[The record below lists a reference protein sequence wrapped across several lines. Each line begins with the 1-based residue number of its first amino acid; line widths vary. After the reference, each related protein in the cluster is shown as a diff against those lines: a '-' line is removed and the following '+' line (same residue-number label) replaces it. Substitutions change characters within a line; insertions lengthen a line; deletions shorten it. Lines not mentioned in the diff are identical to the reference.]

1 MLILLGIIQNFRVI
15 DEKLGIYDFQAEI
28 FAKPKIKSEIVT
40 FVIPAQAGILVNLK
54 QHFVFTIISEYQARF
69 LPALE

>member
-1 MLILLGIIQNFRVI
+1 
-15 DEKLGIYDFQAEI
+15 LGIYDFQAEI